1 MATNSY
7 RVFLDSNVIISGMLS
22 DKGAP
27 RIILDL
33 LSLHLP
39 GIIGLTGE
47 YNLIEVE
54 RNLTRKLP
62 KALPVYL
69 EYVPRLSLTVIPL
82 PTAEEIAEYVGA
94 INNKDL
100 PVLLSAIKGCADF
113 LVTGDNKDFSLINDS
128 NLYSFTVISPT
139 EFLEKI
145 GKIISATTQSTLID

>member
-39 GIIGLTGE
+39 GIIGITGE
-47 YNLIEVE
+47 YNLVEVE

-69 EYVPRLSLTVIPL
+69 EYVPKLSLSVIPL
-82 PTAEEIAEYVGA
+82 PTVEELTEYFGA
-94 INNKDL
+94 INDKDL

-113 LVTGDNKDFSLINDS
+113 LITGDNKDFNLINES
-128 NLYSFTVISPT
+128 NKYSFTVVSPA
-139 EFLEKI
+139 EFLERI
-145 GKIISATTQSTLID
+145 GKIISGSTPST

>member
-1 MATNSY
+1 
-7 RVFLDSNVIISGMLS
+7 MLS

-39 GIIGLTGE
+39 GIIGITGE
-47 YNLIEVE
+47 YNLVEVE

-62 KALPVYL
+62 KALPVYQ
-69 EYVPRLSLTVIPL
+69 EYLPKLSLTVIPF
-82 PTAEEIAEYVGA
+82 PTVEELTEYCGA

-100 PVLLSAIKGCADF
+100 PVLLSAIKGGADF

-128 NLYSFTVISPT
+128 HRYSLRVVSPA

-145 GKIISATTQSTLID
+145 EKLISVPTPVACSN

>member
-1 MATNSY
+1 MATNCY

-39 GIIGLTGE
+39 GIIGITGE
-47 YNLIEVE
+47 YNLVEVE

-62 KALPVYL
+62 KALPVYR
-69 EYVPRLSLTVIPL
+69 EYVPKLSLTVIPF
-82 PTAEEIAEYVGA
+82 PTVEELTEYFGA

-100 PVLLSAIKGCADF
+100 PVLLSAIKGGADF
-113 LVTGDNKDFSLINDS
+113 LITGDTKDFSLINDS
-128 NLYSFTVISPT
+128 HRYSFTVISPA
-139 EFLEKI
+139 EFLVKI
-145 GKIISATTQSTLID
+145 GKILSDPTP